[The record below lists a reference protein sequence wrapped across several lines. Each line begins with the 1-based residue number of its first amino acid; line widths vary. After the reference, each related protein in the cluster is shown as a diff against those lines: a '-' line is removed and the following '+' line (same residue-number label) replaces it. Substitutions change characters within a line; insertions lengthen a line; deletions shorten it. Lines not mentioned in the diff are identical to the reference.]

1 MPTIAGLF
9 HDRERALRA
18 RAEIYAAGFGRDTVT
33 IVASPTSAGEV
44 AREAAE
50 ELPRPVPGF
59 VDLGAA
65 IGGQAERDFP
75 EAERI
80 TLEERVAQGDALLR
94 VDAPDWEAAVRAETI
109 LLRHGAEQVL
119 PGTVRD

>member
-9 HDRERALRA
+9 RDRDRALRA
-18 RAEIYAAGFGRDTVT
+18 RDEIYAAGFGRDTIA
-33 IVASPTSAGEV
+33 IVASPTTAGEA

-65 IGGQAERDFP
+65 IGGQAERGFP

-80 TLEERVAQGDALLR
+80 TLEERIAQGDTLLR
-94 VDAPDWEAAVRAETI
+94 VDAADWEAAVRAEAI
-109 LLRHGAEQVL
+109 LLRHGAERVL